1 MPTQSPSPLH
11 STLVALSRHPIAA
24 KLPFALK
31 DCAAQFGVTL
41 HSTGGSSSN
50 GTYHQERWLIYQPL
64 EIAQRENLR
73 SIAKDHQADLCFLK
87 PDVIPSDI
95 RVLAMD
101 MDSTLINIECIDE
114 IADFTGKKS
123 AVAEITEATMR
134 GEIKDFKESLQRRV
148 ALLEG
153 IDEGALEA
161 VFRERL
167 RPNPGAAE
175 LLAGAHQRGLYTL
188 LVSGGFTFFTEK
200 LRQQLGFKQAQANT
214 LEIIDGKLT
223 GKVLGDIVDGVAKA
237 IHLDQACQA
246 LGCSKAHS
254 ITMGDGA
261 NDLIMMN
268 GSGIS
273 IAYKAKP
280 VVKEKA
286 DAAFDHVGLDAALL
300 LIS

>member
-1 MPTQSPSPLH
+1 MPNYQV
-11 STLVALSRHPIAA
+11 LVALSREPIAE
-24 KLPFALK
+24 KLIFSLKDQALK
-31 DCAAQFGVTL
+31 LGISL
-41 HSTGGSSSN
+41 HSNGGQISN
-50 GTYHQERWLIYQPL
+50 GSYYSERFEASAHLDTT
-64 EIAQRENLR
+64 QREQLR
-73 SIAKDHQADLCFLK
+73 TIAVSFNADLCFLK
-87 PDVIPSDI
+87 PDLLPQDI

-134 GEIKDFKESLQRRV
+134 GEIKDFKESLRRRV

-153 IDEGALEA
+153 VHADALES
-161 VFRERL
+161 VYRERL
-167 RPNPGAAE
+167 SPNPGAAE
-175 LLAGAHQRGLYTL
+175 LLAGAHERGLYTL

-200 LRQQLGFKQAQANT
+200 LREQLGFKQTQANT
-214 LEIIDGKLT
+214 LEIVDGKLT
-223 GKVLGDIVDGVAKA
+223 GKVLGDIVDGAAKA
-237 IHLDQACQA
+237 AHLNEACA
-246 LGCSKAHS
+246 RLSCTKANA

-261 NDLIMMN
+261 NDLMMMN

-273 IAYKAKP
+273 VAYKAKP

-286 DAAFDHVGLDAALL
+286 DAAFDRVGLDAALL

>member
-1 MPTQSPSPLH
+1 MQSPSPLH

-24 KLPFALK
+24 KLTFALK
-31 DCAAQFGVTL
+31 DCAAQMGVSL
-41 HSTGGSSSN
+41 HSVGGSSSN
-50 GTYHQERWLIYQPL
+50 GTYHQERWLIHQPL
-64 EIAQRENLR
+64 EIAQREKLR
-73 SIAKDHQADLCFLK
+73 SIAYNHQTDLCFLK
-87 PDVIPSDI
+87 PNVIPSDI

-153 IDEGALEA
+153 IHEDALEA

-200 LRQQLGFKQAQANT
+200 LRQQLGFKQTQANT

-223 GKVLGDIVDGVAKA
+223 GKVLGDIVDGIAKA
-237 IHLDQACQA
+237 AHLDQACLA
-246 LGCSKAHS
+246 LGCSKAYS

-273 IAYKAKP
+273 VAYKAKP

>member
-1 MPTQSPSPLH
+1 MAKYQV
-11 STLVALSRHPIAA
+11 LVIISKEPIAQ
-24 KLPFALK
+24 KLIFSIKDQALK
-31 DCAAQFGVTL
+31 IGASL
-41 HSTGGSSSN
+41 HTIGGQLGNGSYYSERLESSAHLDTN
-50 GTYHQERWLIYQPL
+50 
-64 EIAQRENLR
+64 QREQLR
-73 SIAKDHQADLCFLK
+73 SIAASFNADLCFLS
-87 PDVIPSDI
+87 PDLLPKDI

-134 GEIKDFKESLQRRV
+134 GEIKDFKESLRRRV

-153 IDEGALEA
+153 VHADALES
-161 VFRERL
+161 VYRERL
-167 RPNPGAAE
+167 RPNPGAIE
-175 LLAGAHQRGLYTL
+175 LLAGANERGLYTL

-200 LRQQLGFKQAQANT
+200 LREQLGFKQTQANT

-223 GKVLGDIVDGVAKA
+223 GQVLGDIVDGAAKA
-237 IHLDQACQA
+237 AHLDDACA
-246 LGCSKAHS
+246 RLGCTKANV
-254 ITMGDGA
+254 MGDGA

-273 IAYKAKP
+273 VAYQAKP
-280 VVKEKA
+280 IVKEKA
-286 DAAFDHVGLDAALL
+286 DAAFDRVGLDAALL

>member
-1 MPTQSPSPLH
+1 MPNQVLVAISRDPLPEKLIFSLKDQALQHGIVLH
-11 STLVALSRHPIAA
+11 SI
-24 KLPFALK
+24 
-31 DCAAQFGVTL
+31 
-41 HSTGGSSSN
+41 GGQVSN
-50 GTYHQERWLIYQPL
+50 GTYYSERFESSRHI
-64 EIAQRENLR
+64 ETAHREQLR
-73 SIAKDHQADLCFLK
+73 ALAASFNADLCFLK
-87 PDVIPSDI
+87 AELVPQVI

-134 GEIKDFKESLQRRV
+134 GEIKDFQESLRRRV

-153 IDEGALEA
+153 VHADALES
-161 VFRERL
+161 VYRERL

-175 LLAGAHQRGLYTL
+175 LLTGAHERGIYTL

-200 LRQQLGFKQAQANT
+200 LRQQLGFKQTQANT

-223 GKVLGDIVDGVAKA
+223 GRVLGDIVDGAAKA
-237 IHLDQACQA
+237 AHLDAACA
-246 LGCSKAHS
+246 RLGCTKANA

-273 IAYKAKP
+273 VAYQAKP

-286 DAAFDHVGLDAALL
+286 DAAFDRVGLDAALL

>member
-1 MPTQSPSPLH
+1 MPSHQ
-11 STLVALSRHPIAA
+11 TLVALSRDPISE
-24 KLPFALK
+24 KFIFKLK
-31 DCAAQFGVTL
+31 DLALGFGATL
-41 HSTGGSSSN
+41 HTQGDQISN
-50 GTYHQERWLIYQPL
+50 GIYHSARWECNHHLDTP
-64 EIAQRENLR
+64 QREALR
-73 SIAKDHQADLCFLK
+73 NTAANFNSDLCFLK
-87 PDVIPSDI
+87 TDLDPKAI

-134 GEIKDFKESLQRRV
+134 GEIKDFKESLRRRV

-153 IDEGALEA
+153 VHADALEA
-161 VFRERL
+161 VYRERL
-167 RPNPGAAE
+167 RPNPGAIE

-200 LRQQLGFKQAQANT
+200 LREQLGFKQTQANT

-223 GKVLGDIVDGVAKA
+223 GKVLGDIVDGAAKA
-237 IHLDQACQA
+237 AHLDLACQA
-246 LGCSKAHS
+246 LGVDKSNA

-273 IAYKAKP
+273 VAYQAKP

-286 DAAFDHVGLDAALL
+286 DAAFDRVGLDAALL
-300 LIS
+300 LIT

>member
-1 MPTQSPSPLH
+1 MSNQVLVAISRDPLSEKLIFSLKDQALQNGVSLH
-11 STLVALSRHPIAA
+11 SI
-24 KLPFALK
+24 
-31 DCAAQFGVTL
+31 
-41 HSTGGSSSN
+41 GGQVSN
-50 GTYHQERWLIYQPL
+50 GAYFSERFESNAHI
-64 EIAQRENLR
+64 ETAQREQLR
-73 SIAKDHQADLCFLK
+73 ALTARFNADLCFLK
-87 PDVIPSDI
+87 PDLVPQDI

-134 GEIKDFKESLQRRV
+134 GEIKDFQESLRKRV

-153 IDEGALEA
+153 VHADALES
-161 VFRERL
+161 VYRERL

-175 LLAGAHQRGLYTL
+175 LLAGAHERGIYTL

-200 LRQQLGFKQAQANT
+200 LRQQLGFKQTQANT

-223 GKVLGDIVDGVAKA
+223 GRVLGDIVDGAAKA
-237 IHLDQACQA
+237 AHLDAACA
-246 LGCSKAHS
+246 RLGCTKANS

-273 IAYKAKP
+273 IAYQAKP

-286 DAAFDHVGLDAALL
+286 DATFDRVGLDAALL

>member
-1 MPTQSPSPLH
+1 MAKDQVP
-11 STLVALSRHPIAA
+11 VIISREPITE
-24 KLPFALK
+24 KLIFSLK
-31 DCAAQFGVTL
+31 DQAMRFGISL
-41 HSTGGSSSN
+41 HSTGGQTNNGSYYCERFESSAQLD
-50 GTYHQERWLIYQPL
+50 TT
-64 EIAQRENLR
+64 QREQLR
-73 SIAKDHQADLCFLK
+73 SLAANFNADLCFLR
-87 PDVIPSDI
+87 PDLLPQDI

-134 GEIKDFKESLQRRV
+134 GEIKDFKESLRRRV

-153 IDEGALEA
+153 VHADALES
-161 VFRERL
+161 VYRERL
-167 RPNPGAAE
+167 RPNPGAIE
-175 LLAGAHQRGLYTL
+175 LLAGANERGLYTL

-200 LRQQLGFKQAQANT
+200 LREQLGFQQTQANT

-223 GKVLGDIVDGVAKA
+223 GQVLGDIVDGAAKA
-237 IHLDQACQA
+237 AHLDQACA
-246 LGCSKAHS
+246 NLGCTRANA
-254 ITMGDGA
+254 ITIGDGA

-268 GSGIS
+268 DSGIS
-273 IAYKAKP
+273 IAYQAKP

-286 DAAFDHVGLDAALL
+286 DAAFDRVGLDAALL

>member
-1 MPTQSPSPLH
+1 MLNHQVLVVISREPLSEKMVFSLKDHEIKFGASLH
-11 STLVALSRHPIAA
+11 SM
-24 KLPFALK
+24 
-31 DCAAQFGVTL
+31 
-41 HSTGGSSSN
+41 GGQTSN
-50 GTYHQERWLIYQPL
+50 GSYFVERFESNVHLDTG
-64 EIAQRENLR
+64 QREQLR
-73 SIAKDHQADLCFLK
+73 TITANHNVDLCFLK
-87 PDVIPSDI
+87 PDLVAQDI
-95 RVLAMD
+95 KVLAMD

-134 GEIKDFKESLQRRV
+134 GEIKDFKESLMRRV

-153 IDEGALEA
+153 VHADALES
-161 VFRERL
+161 VYRERL
-167 RPNPGAAE
+167 RPNPGAIE
-175 LLAGAHQRGLYTL
+175 LLAGANERGLYTL

-200 LRQQLGFKQAQANT
+200 LRVQLGFKQAQANT

-223 GKVLGDIVDGVAKA
+223 GKVLGDIVDGAAKA
-237 IHLDQACQA
+237 AHLDSACA
-246 LGCSKAHS
+246 RLGCTKANA

-268 GSGIS
+268 NSGIS
-273 IAYKAKP
+273 VAYQAKP

-286 DAAFDHVGLDAALL
+286 DAAFDRVGLDAALL

>member
-1 MPTQSPSPLH
+1 MPNQVLVAISRDPLPEKLIFSLKDQALQHGLVLH
-11 STLVALSRHPIAA
+11 SI
-24 KLPFALK
+24 
-31 DCAAQFGVTL
+31 
-41 HSTGGSSSN
+41 GGQVSN
-50 GTYHQERWLIYQPL
+50 GTYYSERFESSAHI
-64 EIAQRENLR
+64 EIAHREQLR
-73 SIAKDHQADLCFLK
+73 ALAASFNADLCFLK
-87 PDVIPSDI
+87 AELVPQDI

-134 GEIKDFKESLQRRV
+134 GEIKDFQESLRRRV

-153 IDEGALEA
+153 VHADALES
-161 VFRERL
+161 VYRERL

-175 LLAGAHQRGLYTL
+175 LLTGAHERGIYTL

-200 LRQQLGFKQAQANT
+200 LRQQLGFKQTQANT

-223 GKVLGDIVDGVAKA
+223 GRVLGDIVDGAAKA
-237 IHLDQACQA
+237 AHLDAACA
-246 LGCSKAHS
+246 RLGCTKANA

-273 IAYKAKP
+273 VAYQAKP

-286 DAAFDHVGLDAALL
+286 DAAFDRVGLDAALL

>member
-1 MPTQSPSPLH
+1 MAEHQ
-11 STLVALSRHPIAA
+11 TLVAISREPISE
-24 KLPFALK
+24 KLVFELK
-31 DCAAQFGVTL
+31 DRANRFGVTL
-41 HSTGGSSSN
+41 HTQGIQISN
-50 GTYHQERWLIYQPL
+50 RTYHSERWDCNVNLD
-64 EIAQRENLR
+64 AKQRDQLR
-73 SIAKDHQADLCFLK
+73 SICSQYKTDLCFLK
-87 PDVIPSDI
+87 PDLMPRDI
-95 RVLAMD
+95 RILAMD

-134 GEIKDFKESLQRRV
+134 GEIKDFKESLRRRV

-153 IDEGALEA
+153 IDADALEA
-161 VFRERL
+161 VYRERL

-175 LLAGAHQRGLYTL
+175 LLAGAQERGLYTL

-214 LEIIDGKLT
+214 LEIINGKLT
-223 GKVLGDIVDGVAKA
+223 GRVLGDIVDGAAKSA
-237 IHLDQACQA
+237 HLDDACQR
-246 LGCSKAHS
+246 LGYTRANA

-273 IAYKAKP
+273 VAYKAKP

-300 LIS
+300 LISEPIAI

>member
-1 MPTQSPSPLH
+1 MSNQVLLAISRDPLSEKLIFSLKDQALQHGVSLH
-11 STLVALSRHPIAA
+11 SI
-24 KLPFALK
+24 
-31 DCAAQFGVTL
+31 
-41 HSTGGSSSN
+41 GGQVSN
-50 GTYHQERWLIYQPL
+50 GAYFSERFESNAHI
-64 EIAQRENLR
+64 ETAQREQLR
-73 SIAKDHQADLCFLK
+73 ALTARFNADLCFLK
-87 PDVIPSDI
+87 PDLVPQDI

-134 GEIKDFKESLQRRV
+134 GEIKDFQESLRKRV

-153 IDEGALEA
+153 VHADALES
-161 VFRERL
+161 VYRERL

-175 LLAGAHQRGLYTL
+175 LLAGAHERGIYTL

-200 LRQQLGFKQAQANT
+200 LRQQLGFKQTQANT

-223 GKVLGDIVDGVAKA
+223 GRVLGDIVDGAAKA
-237 IHLDQACQA
+237 AHLDAACA
-246 LGCSKAHS
+246 RLGCTKANS

-273 IAYKAKP
+273 IAYQAKP

-286 DAAFDHVGLDAALL
+286 DAAFDRVGLDAALL

>member
-1 MPTQSPSPLH
+1 MAEHQ
-11 STLVALSRHPIAA
+11 TLVAISRNPISERLA
-24 KLPFALK
+24 FQLK
-31 DCAAQFGVTL
+31 DRTSGFGAALHTL
-41 HSTGGSSSN
+41 GGQITN
-50 GTYHQERWLIYQPL
+50 GTYHSQRWTCNLHL
-64 EIAQRENLR
+64 DVRQREELR
-73 SIAKDHQADLCFLK
+73 LICSQDKTDLCFL
-87 PDVIPSDI
+87 DANLIPRNI
-95 RVLAMD
+95 QVLAMD

-114 IADFTGKKS
+114 IADFTGKKA

-134 GEIKDFKESLQRRV
+134 GEIKDFKESLRRRV

-153 IDEGALEA
+153 IHADALEA
-161 VFRERL
+161 VYRERL
-167 RPNPGAAE
+167 RPNPGAVE
-175 LLAGAHQRGLYTL
+175 LLAGAQQRGLYTL

-200 LRQQLGFKQAQANT
+200 LRERLGFKQTQANT

-223 GKVLGDIVDGVAKA
+223 GRVLGDIVDGLAKSA
-237 IHLDQACQA
+237 HLDDACQK
-246 LGCSKAHS
+246 LGCTRSNA

-273 IAYKAKP
+273 VAYQAKP

>member
-1 MPTQSPSPLH
+1 MAEHQ
-11 STLVALSRHPIAA
+11 TLVALSREPISE
-24 KLPFALK
+24 KLVFELK
-31 DCAAQFGVTL
+31 DHAAQFGATL
-41 HSTGGSSSN
+41 HTLGGQIAS
-50 GTYHQERWLIYQPL
+50 GPYHSERWACNQHLDVI
-64 EIAQRENLR
+64 QREKLR
-73 SIAKDHQADLCFLK
+73 TLCSQYRADLCFLNADLAPK
-87 PDVIPSDI
+87 DI
-95 RVLAMD
+95 QILAMD

-123 AVAEITEATMR
+123 AVAQITEATMR
-134 GEIKDFKESLQRRV
+134 GEIKDFKESLRRRV

-153 IDEGALEA
+153 IHADALEA
-161 VFRERL
+161 VYRERL
-167 RPNPGAAE
+167 QPNPGAVE
-175 LLAGAHQRGLYTL
+175 LLAGAQQRGLYTL

-200 LRQQLGFKQAQANT
+200 LRERLGFKQTQANT

-223 GKVLGDIVDGVAKA
+223 GRVLGDIVDGLAKSA
-237 IHLDQACQA
+237 HLDDACQK
-246 LGCSKAHS
+246 LGCTRANA

-273 IAYKAKP
+273 VAYQAKP

>member
-1 MPTQSPSPLH
+1 MLKHPVLI
-11 STLVALSRHPIAA
+11 ALSRTPLSEKLVFTLKDQALKNGSSLHSIGGLTSNGSYFVERFESSTHLDISQRELLRTIAA
-24 KLPFALK
+24 NY
-31 DCAAQFGVTL
+31 D
-41 HSTGGSSSN
+41 
-50 GTYHQERWLIYQPL
+50 
-64 EIAQRENLR
+64 
-73 SIAKDHQADLCFLK
+73 ADLCFLRS
-87 PDVIPSDI
+87 DLAAQDI

-123 AVAEITEATMR
+123 AVAQITEATMR
-134 GEIKDFKESLQRRV
+134 GEIKDFKESLRRRV

-153 IDEGALEA
+153 VHANDLES
-161 VFRERL
+161 VYRERL
-167 RPNPGAAE
+167 RPNPGAVE
-175 LLAGAHQRGLYTL
+175 LLAGANERGLYTL

-200 LRQQLGFKQAQANT
+200 LREQLGFKQTQANT

-223 GKVLGDIVDGVAKA
+223 GKVLGDIVDGAAKA
-237 IHLDQACQA
+237 AYLDAACA
-246 LGCSKAHS
+246 SLGCTKANA

-268 GSGIS
+268 DSGIS
-273 IAYKAKP
+273 VAYKAKP

-286 DAAFDHVGLDAALL
+286 DAAFDRVGLDAALL